1 MFPCPRCQHELP
13 ANARFC
19 NYCGFNQ
26 TNARIESIR
35 AAQEA
40 LNAPPVPPAVPS
52 TPPPS
57 GNYKPVGSMRS
68 IKVEPKQNSLI
79 VSGKEQVQMTST
91 PPPPKHL
98 VQAVQPQSAPY
109 VPETPPLSKGNS
121 LTGRYVAGQETR
133 QAPTPPAPTRRIVP
147 QTPQQMPLRS
157 AQRPQASVMPETS
170 RPGSSTM
177 RQIPQSPVP
186 ASSRQSY
193 EWGLGM
199 PDTVSLSDSSPYT
212 PYSDIDNKSLSATNK
227 AAEQWHKSWR
237 DRQHDEAGPAVNVS
251 RGQASVPEP
260 LLAMQHSIVRMRA
273 IVMPKNKDKQ
283 SNLGFW
289 MIVIMMFCLFAGLIS
304 YIVSTYLPGTKLA
317 SQSITTSISHTD
329 PTLAFQQQSS
339 TQTSLT
345 AGQTIHVQG
354 ASFGP
359 NDQIIFL
366 LDTTTLNGTATTD
379 SHGSFNATLTIP
391 STELAGAYAL
401 QAQDN
406 HTGQHAFL
414 NFTVTSSTT
423 NTTSLSLS
431 VQGNLVSSLAFT
443 SIVGQNNP
451 PQKNV
456 AITNN
461 GSTTLQWS
469 VSAITNDTTDWL
481 TIADKQTGGQL
492 DPQQSTN
499 INVGVITQG
508 LGVNDKNHPY
518 KGDIIFTVANQ
529 GQVILPVQLQ
539 VVETGIEVIISP
551 NPVTAAPST
560 TTPGGCQDA
569 SLTLVNL
576 NNTFIN
582 WTVKPSDDYNAQ
594 HIHVDGQTTESGT
607 LTASGSNDDTKVVQL
622 TCIGVQLGKSYTLTV
637 YYNGQ
642 AESVPVN
649 ISNQ

>member
-13 ANARFC
+13 TNARFC

-26 TNARIESIR
+26 TNARLESIR

-40 LNAPPVPPAVPS
+40 LNAPHGTPVVPN
-52 TPPPS
+52 TPSPS
-57 GNYKPVGSMRS
+57 GTNKPVGSMRS
-68 IKVEPKQNSLI
+68 IKVESKQNSLI
-79 VSGKEQVQMTST
+79 VSGKEHVQMTST
-91 PPPPKHL
+91 PPPPKYP
-98 VQAVQPQSAPY
+98 VQSVNPQSTPL
-109 VPETPPLSKGNS
+109 VPETPQPSKGNS

-133 QAPTPPAPTRRIVP
+133 QAPTPTPPRRVVP
-147 QTPQQMPLRS
+147 QVPQQTPARV
-157 AQRPQASVMPETS
+157 AQRPPSPVMPETP
-170 RPGSSTM
+170 RPGASTM
-177 RQIPQSPVP
+177 RQIPQASVP

-199 PDTVSLSDSSPYT
+199 PDTMSFSDGSSYK

-289 MIVIMMFCLFAGLIS
+289 VIVVMMFCLFAGLIS

-317 SQSITTSISHTD
+317 SQSITTSIGSIE
-329 PTLAFQQQSS
+329 PTLALQKQSS
-339 TQTSLT
+339 TQTSLV

-366 LDTTTLNGTATTD
+366 LDTTTLHETATTD
-379 SHGSFNATLTIP
+379 SHGTFNATLTIP

-414 NFTVTSSTT
+414 DLTVTASTA

-431 VQGNLVSSLAFT
+431 TQGNLISSLTFT
-443 SIVGQNNP
+443 SVVGQNDP

-461 GSTTLQWS
+461 GSTTMQWS
-469 VSAITNDTTDWL
+469 VAAITNDNTGWL
-481 TIADKQTGGQL
+481 TITDKQTGGQL

-499 INVGVITQG
+499 VGVGVLTQG
-508 LGVNDKNHPY
+508 LGINDKNHPY

-529 GQVILPVQLQ
+529 GQVILPVELQ

-551 NPVTAAPST
+551 NPIVAAPST
-560 TTPGGCQDA
+560 TTPGACQDA
-569 SLTLVNL
+569 GLTLVNL
-576 NNTFIN
+576 NETVIN
-582 WTVKPSDDYNAQ
+582 WTVKPSDDFNAQ
-594 HIHVDGQTTESGT
+594 HIHVDGQATESGT
-607 LTASGSNDDTKVVQL
+607 LAPSGSDGDTKVVQL

-642 AESVPVN
+642 TVSVPVN